1 MEADRQQQKE
11 LERQLT
17 AHLEKTGIVFLE
29 LLSHNIWCSNSVMWF
44 CLFLSIMYILVC
56 IISVVV

>member
-17 AHLEKTGIVFLE
+17 AHVEKTGIVFLE
-29 LLSHNIWCSNSVMWF
+29 LLSRNISNSVMWF
-44 CLFLSIMYILVC
+44 CLFLSITYISVC